1 MPATQKV
8 LFEKRA
14 TAVGTYWVS
23 PASKHALRHVLRGYA
38 ATTFKTAGD
47 QAEWWEK
54 NAELRSFLR
63 GLDPTAFFKQA
74 SIGGEQEQGFE
85 QAFSSLAYA
94 YLKDKSPR
102 LIDFIVGFQ
111 LVDRNEDNTKA
122 VGIFGFKVGDQWLY
136 APVFFLNGDLKGHEL
151 LYIKK
156 QDAFVPMKENWVNY
170 LISRKPHV
178 LGEGSDQNT
187 HQLGGLLPNLSKL
200 SRPPSGTKYG
210 SDQPLNPLLAS
221 WCHDA
226 LPPFMALATKQ
237 ANALYPGAAGQLA
250 FASVVERPFTAALV
264 QQAGRFDMRNFLG
277 EFPLLKS
284 AFEQA
289 YTRYPLV
296 KKGFDRFYGPG
307 FFREMAEAQKANTD
321 SLVKRAESYLV
332 PPADFGKNKD
342 GKKKS
347 NEPFSLIKDEPK
359 KEKNA
364 GLYIYAADELGVDR
378 DAPGGFKENKPELT
392 DAEREKLIKD
402 TVLIKDERDSQG
414 TSIAYNT
421 QVRTELINP
430 SETGLY
436 EILEKPGKFD
446 EMVVIANPHSG
457 RGREDFCLVLRKE
470 SPKNWKNT
478 HRTNLWGRQCDCPTP
493 EDWKKYVDGLDGT
506 TSLTKGGTYV
516 AVHANGS
523 GTCPFK
529 INEDFGDGVYSVSW
543 EDYCSY
549 NDRRS
554 GVSKLDRPQDWEVGY
569 SPWKARVYVNH
580 RKGSGL
586 KSVNGEL
593 SIPDSYKIIKIA
605 DPPKPKKKDDSDTLV
620 GMCSPVSMGEG
631 SGEGPGS
638 EKQPIQPGNLVDL
651 QLLLTKQAGEV
662 KIHDTGTDVVIKS
675 PKGSQHLTKLAAL
688 ISLVRDHGLREV
700 QARAMLKEAA
710 ALSPRN
716 MAAKFL
722 VKYADPFGGASL
734 QPGPGAPAFPEA
746 QIGVEQL
753 GYGGGVQSIYPQEEF
768 MPVDGMNSQQTDP
781 SVYDPFYQPD
791 QQAMQTAQ
799 QAAQSGQK
807 EVFDTAMIGG
817 MLKSVRQDSLVDR
830 YLGDLMKALDKLG
843 RIMFMFYWHQEEFED
858 RYGKQDL
865 PELEDSLRN
874 AFEVLGDV
882 VLFLK
887 EKTVGGGPGA
897 LNSTGVGAADAGE
910 PNIHEAARN

>member
-14 TAVGTYWVS
+14 TAHGTYWVS
-23 PASKHALRHVLRGYA
+23 KAPRAALKAYLA
-38 ATTFKTAGD
+38 D
-47 QAEWWEK
+47 QNLGRW
-54 NAELRSFLR
+54 
-63 GLDPTAFFKQA
+63 KQA

-178 LGEGSDQNT
+178 LGEGSDQTT
-187 HQLGGLLPNLSKL
+187 HQLGGLLPNLTRL
-200 SRPPSGTKYG
+200 SRPPGGTKYG
-210 SDQPLNPLLAS
+210 SDTPLDPLLADWS
-221 WCHDA
+221 HAA
-226 LPPFMALATKQ
+226 LPAFMALATKQ
-237 ANALYPGAAGQLA
+237 AAALYPGQTGTLKFAA
-250 FASVVERPFTAALV
+250 VRERPFAAALAGTAAK
-264 QQAGRFDMRNFLG
+264 FDLRTALAD
-277 EFPLLKS
+277 FPMLKV

-289 YTRYPLV
+289 YRRYPLI
-296 KKGFDRFYGPG
+296 KKGFDRFYGPD
-307 FFREMAEAQKANTD
+307 FFPKMAAKAQAD
-321 SLVKRAESYLV
+321 HGSIVKRAESFLV
-332 PPADFGKNKD
+332 PPDGFKAHKD
-342 GKKKS
+342 GKAPS
-347 NEPFSLIKDEPK
+347 PSLFDEPK
-359 KEKNA
+359 KKEKEKNA
-364 GLYIYAADELGVDR
+364 GLYVYAADELGVDME
-378 DAPGGFKENKPELT
+378 APGGFKENKPELT
-392 DAEREKLIKD
+392 DEEREKLLKD
-402 TVLIKDERDSQG
+402 TVLIKDEREN

-421 QVRTELINP
+421 QVKTELINP

-457 RGREDFCLVLRKE
+457 RGREDFCLVVRK
-470 SPKNWKNT
+470 SAPRNWKNT
-478 HRTNLWGRQCDCPTP
+478 HRTNLWAKQCDCPTP
-493 EDWKKYVDGLDGT
+493 ADWKEYVEGLSGT
-506 TSLTKGGTYV
+506 TSLEKGGTYV
-516 AVHANGS
+516 AVHENGS

-529 INEDFGDGVYSVSW
+529 ITQSYGDGVYDVSW

-549 NDRRS
+549 SDRRS
-554 GVSKLDRPQDWEVGY
+554 GVSKLERPQDWEVGY
-569 SPWKARVYVNH
+569 SSWKARVYVNH

-586 KSVNGEL
+586 KSINGEL

-605 DPPKPKKKDDSDTLV
+605 DPPKPKKEKSDSLV
-620 GMCSPVSMGEG
+620 DACCPVPAMGE
-631 SGEGPGS
+631 SSPDGPGS
-638 EKQPIQPGNLVDL
+638 ETAPIQPGNLIDL
-651 QLLLTKQAGEV
+651 QLLLTKQASEV
-662 KIHDTGTDVVIKS
+662 KIHDTGTQVVIKS
-675 PKGSQHLTKLAAL
+675 PKGPQHLTKRAAL
-688 ISLVRDHGLREV
+688 ISLVRDHGLREF
-700 QARAMLKEAA
+700 QARDMLKQAA
-710 ALSPRN
+710 ALQSRN
-716 MAAKFL
+716 LAAKFL
-722 VKYADPFGGASL
+722 VKYADPYSNL
-734 QPGPGAPAFPEA
+734 QPGPGAPAFPEPQMGSE
-746 QIGVEQL
+746 QIG
-753 GYGGGVQSIYPQEEF
+753 YNNSVQSIYPQEDY
-768 MPVDGMNSQQTDP
+768 MPVDGMSSHDTDP
-781 SVYDPFYQPD
+781 STYDPFYQPD
-791 QQAMQTAQ
+791 QNAMQVAQ
-799 QAAQSGQK
+799 QASQSGQK

-865 PELEDSLRN
+865 PELEDSIRN

-910 PNIHEAARN
+910 PNVQEAARN

>member
-14 TAVGTYWVS
+14 SAAGGTYWV
-23 PASKHALRHVLRGYA
+23 PKAPRA
-38 ATTFKTAGD
+38 AIKAHL
-47 QAEWWEK
+47 AEFRYDRMK
-54 NAELRSFLR
+54 A
-63 GLDPTAFFKQA
+63 A

-178 LGEGSDQNT
+178 LGEGSNQNT
-187 HQLGGLLPNLSKL
+187 HQLGGLMPNLQKL
-200 SRPPSGTKYG
+200 SRPPGGTKYG
-210 SDQPLNPLLAS
+210 SDTPAPVHLNEWS
-221 WCHDA
+221 HGA
-226 LPPFMALATKQ
+226 LPAFLALATKQ
-237 ANALYPGAAGQLA
+237 ANALYPGVAGTLNFDA
-250 FASVVERPFTAALV
+250 LRDRPFAAALAPTAA
-264 QQAGRFDMRNFLG
+264 RFDMRNFLG
-277 EFPLLKS
+277 EFPMLKA
-284 AFEQA
+284 AFERA

-296 KKGFDRFYGPG
+296 KKGFDRFYGPD
-307 FFREMAEAQKANTD
+307 FFRDMALSIRAAGD
-321 SLVKRAESYLV
+321 DLVKRAESFLV
-332 PPADFGKNKD
+332 PPAGFKAHKD
-342 GKKKS
+342 GKKPS
-347 NEPFSLIKDEPK
+347 PSLFDEPAK

-364 GLYIYAADELGVDR
+364 GLYIYAADTLGVAE

-392 DAEREKLIKD
+392 DEEREKLLKD
-402 TVLIKDERDSQG
+402 TVLIKDEREN

-421 QVRTELINP
+421 QVKTELINP
-430 SETGLY
+430 SETGLH

-457 RGREDFCLVLRKE
+457 RGREDFCLVIRKS
-470 SPKNWKNT
+470 SPRNWKNT
-478 HRTNLWGRQCDCPTP
+478 HRTNLWAKQCDCPTP
-493 EDWKKYVDGLDGT
+493 ADWKKYVEGLDGT
-506 TSLTKGGTYV
+506 TSLEKGGTYV

-529 INEDFGDGVYSVSW
+529 VTENFGDGAYAVNW

-549 NDRRS
+549 SDRRTS
-554 GVSKLDRPQDWEVGY
+554 PSKLERPQDWEVGY
-569 SPWKARVYVNH
+569 SSYGARVYVNQ

-586 KSVNGEL
+586 RSVNGEL
-593 SIPDSYKIIKIA
+593 SIPDSYKIIKIS
-605 DPPKPKKKDDSDTLV
+605 DPPKPKKEKDENDLVAACCPPGTDSNYAD
-620 GMCSPVSMGEG
+620 
-631 SGEGPGS
+631 GPES
-638 EKQPIQPGNLVDL
+638 EKAPIQPGNIVDL
-651 QLLLTKQAGEV
+651 QLLLTKQAAEIKV
-662 KIHDTGTDVVIKS
+662 HDTGGQVVIKS
-675 PKGSQHLTKLAAL
+675 PLGPQHLTKRAAL
-688 ISLVRDHGLREV
+688 VSLVRDHGLKEF
-700 QARAMLKEAA
+700 QARDMLKQAA
-710 ALSPRN
+710 ALQPRN
-716 MAAKFL
+716 QAAKFL
-722 VKYADPFGGASL
+722 IKYAFGYGDANL
-734 QPGPGAPAFPEA
+734 QPGPGAPAFPEP
-746 QIGVEQL
+746 QMGMEQL
-753 GYGGGVQSIYPQEEF
+753 GPHNSVQSMYPQEDF
-768 MPVDGMNSQQTDP
+768 LPIDSMSSQQTDP
-781 SVYDPFYQPD
+781 SVNDPFYQPD
-791 QQAMQTAQ
+791 QGAMQVAQ
-799 QAAQSGQK
+799 QASQSGQK

-874 AFEVLGDV
+874 AFEVMGDV

-897 LNSTGVGAADAGE
+897 LNSTGLGSADQGE
-910 PNIHEAARN
+910 PNIQEAARN